1 MESSMLRRFSFL
13 AALTAGLCCLACLN
27 GADKD
32 KDKTDKDD
40 EKDPFAELIG
50 KPAPDFAGDF
60 AINGKPTKISALKGK
75 VVLLDFWAV
84 WCGPCIGAFPHLREL
99 NDKYKDKGLDVVGV
113 TWYQEKYGFD
123 KEKGELTELEGDKK
137 LTQSE
142 EQNMLKDFAA
152 HYKLDYL
159 VMTVPRDDSKKV
171 IQNEYKAEGIP
182 ELVVIDRKGIIR
194 MVKAGNSPA
203 NVKAL
208 TEEVEKLVKEK

>member
-1 MESSMLRRFSFL
+1 MIRRFSFL

-32 KDKTDKDD
+32 KEKTDKDD
-40 EKDPFAELIG
+40 EKDPFAEMIG
-50 KPAPDFAGDF
+50 KPAPDFTGDF

-99 NDKYKDKGLDVVGV
+99 NDKYKDKGLEVVGV
-113 TWYQEKYGFD
+113 TWYQEKYDFD
-123 KEKGELTELEGDKK
+123 KEKGELSELEGDKK
-137 LTQSE
+137 LSKSE

-159 VMTVPRDDSKKV
+159 VMTVPRDEKDK
-171 IQNEYKAEGIP
+171 IMQTDYKAAGIP

-194 MVKAGNSPA
+194 MVKAGNSKE
-203 NVKAL
+203 NVEAL
-208 TEEVEKLVKEK
+208 TKKIEELVKEK

>member
-1 MESSMLRRFSFL
+1 MIRRFSFL
-13 AALTAGLCCLACLN
+13 AALAAGLCCMACVN

-32 KDKTDKDD
+32 KDKADKNE

-99 NDKYKDKGLDVVGV
+99 NDKYQDDGLKVVGV
-113 TWYQEKYGFD
+113 TSYEQQFGWD
-123 KEKGELTELEGDKK
+123 KDNDKLIELEGDKK
-137 LTQSE
+137 LTRSE
-142 EQNMLKDFAA
+142 EQSMLKDFAA

-159 VMTVPRDDSKKV
+159 IMTIPRDQMKKV
-171 IQNEYKAEGIP
+171 FLTDYKVEGIP
-182 ELVVIDRKGIIR
+182 EMVLIDRKGIIR

-208 TEEVEKLVKEK
+208 TEKTAELVKEK

>member
-1 MESSMLRRFSFL
+1 MMRRFSFL

-27 GADKD
+27 GADKE
-32 KDKTDKDD
+32 KDKGDKDD
-40 EKDPFAELIG
+40 EKDPFAEMIG

-99 NDKYKDKGLDVVGV
+99 NDKYKEKGLEVVGV
-113 TWYQEKYGFD
+113 TSYQENYGFD
-123 KEKGELTELEGDKK
+123 KEKGEVTQLDDKK
-137 LTQSE
+137 LSRSE

-159 VMTVPRDDSKKV
+159 VMTVPRDDTKKV
-171 IQNEYKAEGIP
+171 FLTDYKAEGIP
-182 ELVVIDRKGIIR
+182 ELVVIDRKGVVR
-194 MVKAGNSPA
+194 MVKAGATPA
-203 NVKAL
+203 NVKAV
-208 TEEVEKLVKEK
+208 TEKIEELIKVKE

>member
-1 MESSMLRRFSFL
+1 MEASMIRRFSFL

-32 KDKTDKDD
+32 KDKGDKDD
-40 EKDPFAELIG
+40 EKDAFTELIG
-50 KPAPDFAGDF
+50 KPAPDFVGDF

-99 NDKYKDKGLDVVGV
+99 NDKYKEQGLEVVGV
-113 TWYQEKYGFD
+113 TSYEEQYGFD
-123 KEKGELTELEGDKK
+123 KEKGELTPLDGDKK
-137 LTQSE
+137 LSRSE

-159 VMTVPRDDSKKV
+159 VMTVPRDERKKV
-171 IQNEYKAEGIP
+171 FSDYKAEGIP
-182 ELVVIDRKGIIR
+182 QLVLIDRKGVVR
-194 MVKAGNSPA
+194 MVKAGNSPE

-208 TEEVEKLVKEK
+208 TEKIAELVKEK